1 MDGWVDEGGRRGEER
16 TVEVRAWVGLDD
28 GEPEEKVSWGDPAFC
43 YDVPEIEIMCW
54 LLNAHFR
61 VNYIRTL
68 AGEESR
74 QGRRR
79 R

>member
-1 MDGWVDEGGRRGEER
+1 
-16 TVEVRAWVGLDD
+16 
-28 GEPEEKVSWGDPAFC
+28 
-43 YDVPEIEIMCW
+43 MCW